1 MPALRQLTLWSV
13 VFLLSWISVSQAM
26 TVSPMQVEMISIGT
40 RSHARVSVVNNS
52 KYPMPVEA
60 VIAKLT
66 LDETGKQ
73 KSTKAGDDFLIMPP
87 QAMIQPGA
95 TQNFRIQW
103 LGDPALARSESFMLY
118 VNQIP
123 VKQPQGKSGLQFVM
137 SMGVMINVAPA
148 TGAPQLK
155 VVSTGVTTGK
165 DGKRYPSITVEN
177 PSNTHAL
184 LPRATVHLASG
195 NWSSTLKPNDIAD
208 RLGIG
213 LVQPGRRRKFTLPVE
228 LPSTVARID
237 ASVEMTKQ

>member
-13 VFLLSWISVSQAM
+13 VFLFSWIPVSQAM
-26 TVSPMQVEMISIGT
+26 TVSPMQVEMISVGT

-52 KYPMPVEA
+52 QYPMPVEA
-60 VIAKLT
+60 VMSRLT
-66 LDETGKQ
+66 LDESGKQ
-73 KSTKAGDDFLIMPP
+73 TATKAGEDFLIMPP

-95 TQNFRIQW
+95 TQIFRIQW
-103 LGDPALARSESFMLY
+103 LGDPALARSESFMLF

-123 VKQPQGKSGLQFVM
+123 VKQPEGKSGLQFVT

-155 VVSTGVTTGK
+155 VVATGVTTGK

-184 LPRATVHLASG
+184 LPSASVHLASG
-195 NWSSTLKPNDIAD
+195 NWSSTLNSNDIAD

-213 LVQPGRRRKFTLPVE
+213 LVQPGRRRRFTLPVE
-228 LPSTVARID
+228 LPSNVAKVN
-237 ASVEMTKQ
+237 ASIEMTSR